1 MKPRQAAILRALG
14 HLPEPTLPPRDEAGQ
29 FTAEKP
35 VPSFDG
41 GARETPPLAVTPEQ
55 AQRDHGALVVELLA
69 TRHLQRSAA
78 GWSVRE

>member
-1 MKPRQAAILRALG
+1 MKARQEAILRALG
-14 HLPEPTLPPRDEAGQ
+14 HMPEPTLPPRDEAGQ
-29 FTAEKP
+29 FTAP
-35 VPSFDG
+35 LGFDG

-78 GWSVRE
+78 GWNVGK